1 PRAWR
6 LVAVGGL
13 DGRHPADHGRQELGP
28 RGGGCI
34 PQHGA
39 GGRATPVPGERGK
52 RVPAS
57 LSGTCEWRRLEG
69 ETGRPRG
76 SGRAGPRSGRAG
88 PPPGAGRRTR
98 SADAR
103 APHPPIPVRP
113 AVDGGATAALAVES
127 LARGAL
133 PVVDPGRDARAPA
146 AAQGCGTSAG
156 ASSITAWS
164 YPSHFTAGL
173 VGAKSPAGFV
183 FQSQTCRS

>member
-1 PRAWR
+1 
-6 LVAVGGL
+6 
-13 DGRHPADHGRQELGP
+13 
-28 RGGGCI
+28 
-34 PQHGA
+34 
-39 GGRATPVPGERGK
+39 VPGERGK

-69 ETGRPRG
+69 GDRAAAGQRAGRPQIG
-76 SGRAGPRSGRAG
+76 SRR